1 LESSK
6 EFVSRMMMMISELP
20 EEKRRDQYTLL
31 SFLSFQLKAR
41 DRDIVRT
48 FTHRT
53 LHSVESSNNMPRRFK
68 DEVRQKIRGVCRSA
82 EYTFAIPL
90 LDKESVEEILGKQA
104 DKPNIKTAK

>member
-6 EFVSRMMMMISELP
+6 EFVSRMMLMINELP
-20 EEKRRDQYTLL
+20 EEKRRDHYTLL

-48 FTHRT
+48 FTHRA

-68 DEVRQKIRGVCRSA
+68 DEVRKKIRGVCKSA
-82 EYTFAIPL
+82 EYTFALPQI
-90 LDKESVEEILGKQA
+90 DKKALEEILGKQA
-104 DKPNIKTAK
+104 D

>member
-1 LESSK
+1 
-6 EFVSRMMMMISELP
+6 MMLMINELP
-20 EEKRRDQYTLL
+20 EEKRRDHYTLL

-53 LHSVESSNNMPRRFK
+53 LHSVESSNKMPRRFK

-82 EYTFAIPL
+82 EYTFAIPQ

-104 DKPNIKTAK
+104 NQPNIKTVK